1 MKYFKT
7 YIDLLYILRN
17 SVGSS
22 FCTPH
27 NCLGYQIAPVNV
39 LYHHNGNLMAHFEFL
54 HSSRMLPLNI
64 SEKLHYQHLFEKLKE
79 AETQELL
86 NNNKDHSRKWGP
98 PPFFHSDTN
107 LVLSHVL
114 IHSVDKTHVLV
125 VKVEL
130 NWVLFL

>member
-1 MKYFKT
+1 
-7 YIDLLYILRN
+7 
-17 SVGSS
+17 
-22 FCTPH
+22 
-27 NCLGYQIAPVNV
+27 
-39 LYHHNGNLMAHFEFL
+39 MAHFEFL

-64 SEKLHYQHLFEKLKE
+64 SEKLHYQHLFEKLGE

-98 PPFFHSDTN
+98 PPFFHSDIN

-125 VKVEL
+125 VTVEL